1 MAHSSTVR
9 PSIGMNWGFD
19 VLDYVIKAGT
29 IVDGSG
35 APPTTGD
42 VAVRDGVI
50 VSVGGTITESAKE
63 TIDADGAIVTPGWVD
78 VHTHYD
84 GQVSWD
90 DVMDPSA
97 GNGATTVVMGNCG
110 VGFAPVRPGGQQT
123 LIELMEGVED
133 IPGTALHE
141 GMEWG
146 KWESFPDYMDYISGR
161 QYSLDIGAQVAHG
174 AVRYYVMGERGAAN
188 EDATAGDIAA
198 MALLVGRAVEAGAVG
213 FSTSRTIGHRSLHG
227 APVPGTF
234 APLDELVAIAE
245 AMGRTGKGV
254 FEMIPAG
261 TVGKLDGLGGER
273 STPYEEFALMEQVSK
288 QGGRPV
294 TFTLVQSPDYDQD
307 LWREI
312 LDLTADANASGA
324 QMRPQVSSR
333 PIGFVTG
340 LSSYHAF
347 QRRPTY
353 MALAHLPLADRVIEM
368 AKAEVKAAILADP
381 DVPVAEPGSM
391 ANLFALFQR
400 AAPMIYP
407 LADPV
412 DYEPTMDQT
421 LGARMASTGRE
432 PLDVLYDFLL
442 EDGGMSMGALMG
454 GNDIAERLEVLR
466 EMLLHPDTVTGLS
479 DAGAHVTLICDAT
492 MPTTQ
497 LTYWVR
503 DRKRGERLPL
513 EFIVAKQT
521 SANARLYGFHDRGL
535 LAPGKRAD
543 INVIDLE
550 HLTVAP
556 PKAHHDLPAGGTR
569 LIQPVHGYLAT
580 MVKGEVTRRHDA
592 DTGARPGTLVRST

>member
-1 MAHSSTVR
+1 M
-9 PSIGMNWGFD
+9 
-19 VLDYVIKAGT
+19 LDYVITGGT

-42 VAVRDGVI
+42 VGIRDGVI
-50 VSVGGTITESAKE
+50 VSVGEAITEAARE

-97 GNGATTVVMGNCG
+97 GNGATTIVMGNCG
-110 VGFAPVRPGGQQT
+110 VGFAPVRPGGEQS

-141 GMEWG
+141 GIEWG
-146 KWESFPDYMDYISGR
+146 RWESFPEYMDYIGGR

-174 AVRYYVMGERGAAN
+174 AVRYYVMGERGSEN
-188 EDATAGDIAA
+188 EDATADDIAT
-198 MALLVGRAVEAGAVG
+198 MAALVGEAVEAGAVG
-213 FSTSRTIGHRSLHG
+213 FSTSRTIGHRSLWG

-234 APLDELVAIAE
+234 APVHELVAIAQ

-273 STPYEEFALMEQVSK
+273 FTPHEEFALMEQVAT

-294 TFTLVQSPDYDQD
+294 TFTLVQSPDYDQN

-312 LDLTADANASGA
+312 LDMTAHANASGA
-324 QMRPQVSSR
+324 RMHPQVSSR

-353 MALAHLPLADRVIEM
+353 MALARLPLSERVKEM
-368 AKAEVKAAILADP
+368 AKAEVKAAILSEA

-391 ANLFALFQR
+391 ANLFRLFQM

-412 DYEPTMDQT
+412 DYEPTMDQM
-421 LGARMASTGRE
+421 LGAQMAATGRE

-442 EDGGMSMGALMG
+442 EGQGTAMGALMG
-454 GNDIAERLEVLR
+454 SNDIAERQEVLR
-466 EMLLHPDTVTGLS
+466 EMLVHPDTVTGLS

-503 DRKRGERLPL
+503 DRQRGERLPL

-521 SANARLYGFHDRGL
+521 ANNARLYGFHDRGL

-550 HLTVAP
+550 RLTVAP

>member
-1 MAHSSTVR
+1 M
-9 PSIGMNWGFD
+9 
-19 VLDYVIKAGT
+19 LDYVIRGGT
-29 IVDGSG
+29 IVDGTGES
-35 APPTTGD
+35 PTVGD
-42 VAVRDGVI
+42 VGVRNGVI
-50 VSVGGTITESAKE
+50 VAVGGSITESANE

-110 VGFAPVRPGGQQT
+110 VGFAPVRPGGEQT

-146 KWESFPDYMDYISGR
+146 KWESFPDYMDYIGGR
-161 QYSLDIGAQVAHG
+161 QYSLDIGAQIAHG
-174 AVRYYVMGERGAAN
+174 AVRYYVMGERGSEN
-188 EDATAGDIAA
+188 EDATAADIEA
-198 MALLVGRAVEAGAVG
+198 MAALVGQAVDAGAVG
-213 FSTSRTIGHRSLHG
+213 FSTSRTIGHRSLWG

-234 APLDELVAIAE
+234 AAVDELVAIAE

-261 TVGKLDGLGGER
+261 TVGKLEGLGGER
-273 STPYEEFALMEQVSK
+273 FTPHQEFALMHEVATR
-288 QGGRPV
+288 GGRPV
-294 TFTLVQSPDYDQD
+294 TFTLVQSPDYDEN

-312 LDLTADANASGA
+312 LDLTADANAAGA
-324 QMRPQVSSR
+324 QMHPQVSSR

-353 MALAHLPLADRVIEM
+353 MAIAHLPLAERVKEM
-368 AKAEVKAAILADP
+368 SKAEVKSAIMSEG

-391 ANLFALFQR
+391 ANLFGLFQM

-421 LGARMASTGRE
+421 LGARMAATGRE

-442 EDGGMSMGALMG
+442 EDEGTSMGALMG
-454 GNDIAERLEVLR
+454 SNDIADRQEVLR

-497 LTYWVR
+497 LTYWAR
-503 DRKRGERLPL
+503 DRQRGERLPV
-513 EFIVAKQT
+513 EFVVAKQT
-521 SANARLYGFHDRGL
+521 ARNARLYGFNDRGL
-535 LAPGKRAD
+535 LQPGKRAD
-543 INVIDLE
+543 INVIDFDR
-550 HLTVAP
+550 LTVAP

-569 LIQPVHGYLAT
+569 LIQPVQGYLAT
-580 MVKGEVTRRHDA
+580 MVKGEVTRRFDA

>member
-1 MAHSSTVR
+1 M
-9 PSIGMNWGFD
+9 
-19 VLDYVIKAGT
+19 LDYVITGGT

-42 VAVRDGVI
+42 VGIRDGVI
-50 VSVGGTITESAKE
+50 VSVGEAITEAARE

-97 GNGATTVVMGNCG
+97 GNGATTIVMGNCG
-110 VGFAPVRPGGQQT
+110 VGFAPVRPGGEQS

-141 GMEWG
+141 GIEWG
-146 KWESFPDYMDYISGR
+146 RWESFPEYMDYIGGR

-174 AVRYYVMGERGAAN
+174 AVRYYVMGERGSEN
-188 EDATAGDIAA
+188 EDATADDIAT
-198 MALLVGRAVEAGAVG
+198 MAALVGEAVEAGAVG
-213 FSTSRTIGHRSLHG
+213 FSTSRTIGHRSLWG

-234 APLDELVAIAE
+234 APVHELVAIAQ

-273 STPYEEFALMEQVSK
+273 FTPHEEFALMEQVAT

-294 TFTLVQSPDYDQD
+294 TFTLVQSPDYDQN

-312 LDLTADANASGA
+312 LDMTAHANASGA
-324 QMRPQVSSR
+324 RMHPQVSSR

-353 MALAHLPLADRVIEM
+353 MALARLPLSERVKEM
-368 AKAEVKAAILADP
+368 AKAEVKAAILSEA

-391 ANLFALFQR
+391 ANLFRLFQM

-412 DYEPTMDQT
+412 DYEPTMDQM
-421 LGARMASTGRE
+421 LGAQMAATGRE

-442 EDGGMSMGALMG
+442 EGEGTAMGALMG
-454 GNDIAERLEVLR
+454 SNDIAERQEVLR
-466 EMLLHPDTVTGLS
+466 EMLVHPDTVTGLS

-503 DRKRGERLPL
+503 DRQRGERLPL

-521 SANARLYGFHDRGL
+521 ANNARLYGFHDRGL

-550 HLTVAP
+550 RLTVAP

>member
-1 MAHSSTVR
+1 M
-9 PSIGMNWGFD
+9 
-19 VLDYVIKAGT
+19 LDYVITGGT

-42 VAVRDGVI
+42 VGVRDGVI
-50 VSVGGTITESAKE
+50 VSVGEAITEAARE

-97 GNGATTVVMGNCG
+97 GNGATTIVMGNCG
-110 VGFAPVRPGGQQT
+110 VGFAPVRPGGEQS

-141 GMEWG
+141 GIEWG
-146 KWESFPDYMDYISGR
+146 RWESFPEYMDYIGGR

-174 AVRYYVMGERGAAN
+174 AVRYYVMGERGSEN
-188 EDATAGDIAA
+188 EDATADDIAT
-198 MALLVGRAVEAGAVG
+198 MAALVGEAVEAGAVG
-213 FSTSRTIGHRSLHG
+213 FSTSRTIGHRSLWG

-234 APLDELVAIAE
+234 APVHELVAIAQ

-273 STPYEEFALMEQVSK
+273 FTPHEEFALMEQVAT

-294 TFTLVQSPDYDQD
+294 TFTLVQSPDYDQN

-312 LDLTADANASGA
+312 LDMTAHANASGA
-324 QMRPQVSSR
+324 RMRPQVSSR

-353 MALAHLPLADRVIEM
+353 MALARLPLSERVKEM
-368 AKAEVKAAILADP
+368 AKAEVKAAILSEA

-391 ANLFALFQR
+391 ANLFRLFQM

-412 DYEPTMDQT
+412 DYEPTMDQM
-421 LGARMASTGRE
+421 LGARMAATGRE

-442 EDGGMSMGALMG
+442 EGEGTAMGALMG
-454 GNDIAERLEVLR
+454 SNDIAERQEVLR
-466 EMLLHPDTVTGLS
+466 EMLVHPDTVTGLS

-503 DRKRGERLPL
+503 DRQRGERLPL

-521 SANARLYGFHDRGL
+521 ANNARLYGFHDRGL

-550 HLTVAP
+550 RLTVAP